1 MPIARIRT
9 IIVYKVLT
17 FSNWTILQY
26 IDVCTYVVCRE
37 RERELT
43 VGDNAGKKLEII
55 VLVRASLLPP
65 NFTFTDEKESGV

>member
-1 MPIARIRT
+1 M
-9 IIVYKVLT
+9 
-17 FSNWTILQY
+17 QY

-37 RERELT
+37 RERASELT

-65 NFTFTDEKESGV
+65 NFTFTGKKESAV